1 MRAGCCHQRL
11 HRTHCGWLVHW
22 RQKLRFFINFTV
34 IFLSLQDNPAFQN
47 YRGQHEGHRV
57 V

>member
-1 MRAGCCHQRL
+1 MN
-11 HRTHCGWLVHW
+11 
-22 RQKLRFFINFTV
+22 QKPHSPEFKERFFINFTV

-47 YRGQHEGHRV
+47 YRGQYEGHRV